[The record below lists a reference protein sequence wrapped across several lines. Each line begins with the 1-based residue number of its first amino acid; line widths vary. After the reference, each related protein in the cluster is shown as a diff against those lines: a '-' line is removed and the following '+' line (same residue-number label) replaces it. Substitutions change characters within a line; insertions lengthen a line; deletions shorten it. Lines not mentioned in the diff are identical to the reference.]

1 MDEADRKASM
11 RAVWSKRQ
19 KYKHDVTRRRHS
31 TRDAGTGGARGGRA
45 RGRPGAHR
53 GVAEQ
58 RDRYDDIVEEGT
70 VERGEDYEE
79 WLAMCPKEPPE
90 VLVRQRALLPDV
102 DFLRR
107 TLQEEHVTSSS
118 VGDTGGLNLQYIA
131 SVLSCIPSIQDVL
144 DVPDET
150 MLVMF
155 GQKKTRQH
163 SSAEGYPPQSTPD
176 DASDAQEVTHAL
188 DEKEKII
195 ATERVSQ
202 ESAVPHGR
210 ENVGENNKQVSVDD
224 VLAAAMGDHLSLN
237 TASDHPVS
245 REEQDDLDAWF
256 ENL

>member
-1 MDEADRKASM
+1 MQEQEQE
-11 RAVWSKRQ
+11 KR
-19 KYKHDVTRRRHS
+19 
-31 TRDAGTGGARGGRA
+31 RA

-53 GVAEQ
+53 VAEQ
-58 RDRYDDIVEEGT
+58 RDRYDDIVEEET

-79 WLAMCPKEPPE
+79 WLAMT
-90 VLVRQRALLPDV
+90 LL
-102 DFLRR
+102 
-107 TLQEEHVTSSS
+107 EEHATSSS
-118 VGDTGGLNLQYIA
+118 VDDTGGLNLQYIA

-176 DASDAQEVTHAL
+176 DASDAQEITHTL

-202 ESAVPHGR
+202 ESSIPHRR
-210 ENVGENNKQVSVDD
+210 ENVGETNKQVSVDD

>member
-11 RAVWSKRQ
+11 RSVWSKRQ

-31 TRDAGTGGARGGRA
+31 TRGAGTRGGTGRGVT

-53 GVAEQ
+53 VAEQ
-58 RDRYDDIVEEGT
+58 RDRYDDTIEEET
-70 VERGEDYEE
+70 IERGEDYEE

-90 VLVRQRALLPDV
+90 MLVRQHALLPDV

-107 TLQEEHVTSSS
+107 TLLEEDVNSSS
-118 VGDTGGLNLQYIA
+118 LEGKGGLNLQYIA

-155 GQKKTRQH
+155 GQKKTRHYSVQEQ
-163 SSAEGYPPQSTPD
+163 SQSTPD
-176 DASDAQEVTHAL
+176 DASDTHEITPSL
-188 DEKEKII
+188 VEKEQSIK
-195 ATERVSQ
+195 TKNTSQ
-202 ESAVPHGR
+202 ESSISHKRDNA
-210 ENVGENNKQVSVDD
+210 GENNEQVSVDD
-224 VLAAAMGDHLSLN
+224 VLAAAMGDHLSLA
-237 TASDHPVS
+237 TDHPVS
-245 REEQDDLDAWF
+245 REEQEDLDDWF

>member
-31 TRDAGTGGARGGRA
+31 TRDAGTGRARGGG

-53 GVAEQ
+53 VAEQ

-79 WLAMCPKEPPE
+79 WLAMCPKEPPD
-90 VLVRQRALLPDV
+90 VLVRQRVLLPDV

-107 TLQEEHVTSSS
+107 TLLEEHVTSTS
-118 VGDTGGLNLQYIA
+118 VDDTGGLNLQYIA

-155 GQKKTRQH
+155 GQKRTRQY

-176 DASDAQEVTHAL
+176 DASDAQEITHAL
-188 DEKEKII
+188 AEKEKII
-195 ATERVSQ
+195 ATERVTQ
-202 ESAVPHGR
+202 ESAIPHRR